1 MFLLR
6 HSNVRTLL
14 VAMLVGLALP
24 VSACVY
30 LPVTGNLKPARLE
43 EVHAGST
50 REEVLSKIGSPN
62 ILGSERFYV
71 YDLVS
76 LKGGIFGISQFR
88 SGFVPFPFDETHVR
102 LLLEFDDGD
111 HVRRIQTEGADRD
124 TFGFITPKKA
134 DSGSCRLP
142 SDSLVLKGRFISIA
156 FSPRADKFAAVE
168 RLTPST
174 RIRIHVH
181 DLASGKQI
189 VLEAQRGFWDNWG
202 AIYIGRVQFSHDG
215 KKLAAIIDEVVRI
228 WDVDTGTEELSFE
241 GHGTTTF
248 GDIRSASAFAFT
260 SNDRIIASG
269 DLGGVLKLWD
279 TETGREYASV
289 QAHDGAV
296 MSLAFSPDGRVL
308 VSTGRDAT
316 VAFWDPATASELG
329 RVTYSRKWEE
339 GPWYAHR
346 PGWSRV
352 VAFSPDGN
360 MIAVGTRTHVEVW
373 RTPSRDELDG
383 LMRTT
388 SSTEHRGLEPEV
400 LSAFLIPFSKTVIQ
414 SGDAKT
420 IVFSPNGEWLAV
432 AAKLAIIWDLSAG
445 RELWRYTHYE
455 ALRDS
460 VSSLAFDA
468 AGEVLGLTTYNGAY
482 LIPMSRVLASECGLG
497 VASQS

>member
-30 LPVTGNLKPARLE
+30 VPATENLKLVRLE

-50 REEVLSKIGSPN
+50 REEVLSKIGTPN

-76 LKGGIFGISQFR
+76 LKGGIWGLSMFGNGILSF
-88 SGFVPFPFDETHVR
+88 GEKHVR

-111 HVRRIQTEGADRD
+111 HVRRIQTEGADWD
-124 TFGFITPKKA
+124 TFGFVTPKKA

-142 SDSLVLKGRFISIA
+142 SDSPVLRGRFVSIA
-156 FSPRADKFAAVE
+156 FSPRTDKFAAVE
-168 RLTPST
+168 RDGSSG
-174 RIRIHVH
+174 IRIHVR
-181 DLASGKQI
+181 DLESGEQI
-189 VLEAQRGFWDNWG
+189 VLESQRGFWGNWG
-202 AIYIGRVQFSHDG
+202 RGYIGRAQFSHDG

-241 GHGTTTF
+241 GHGTSTF
-248 GDIRSASAFAFT
+248 RSLRTVSAFAF
-260 SNDRIIASG
+260 SSDDRKIASG
-269 DLGGVLKLWD
+269 DLEGVLKLWD
-279 TETGREYASV
+279 TETGREYGSV
-289 QAHDGAV
+289 QAHNGAV

-316 VAFWDPATASELG
+316 VAFWDPATASEIG

-339 GPWYAHR
+339 GPWYAHQ
-346 PGWSRV
+346 PGYSRV

-360 MIAVGTRTHVEVW
+360 MIAVGTRAHVEVW

-400 LSAFLIPFSKTVIQ
+400 LSAFLIPFSKTAIL
-414 SGDAKT
+414 SDDAKT

-432 AAKLAIIWDLSAG
+432 ADKLAIIWDLSAG
-445 RELWRYTHYE
+445 RELWRYTQ

-468 AGEVLGLTTYNGAY
+468 AGEVLGLTTYNGTY